1 MSERD
6 RKIAFG
12 LAAGATA
19 AAVGAAAAVFGRRTI
34 AKGRTS
40 DGSELVDPDEETSGR
55 GRSTG
60 GPDAE
65 SRESGYDVKDAR
77 VGSLV
82 KIIAVSLT
90 LMIVSVAAVFYAYS
104 RFDAF
109 YQEPNGDL
117 TAQQSAPI
125 VPPLPHLQ
133 AEPYRDIDAV
143 LMQQTQ
149 RLTTYGWNGP
159 DHKSAHIP
167 IQRAIQQVIGKP
179 LDAAAQ
185 ADAAGP
191 RGSDAPQPATPA
203 YNADIVQEKPANRV
217 QGEGNANAVA
227 PTITQPPASDAKP

>member
-6 RKIAFG
+6 RKIAIG
-12 LAAGATA
+12 LAAGAAA
-19 AAVGAAAAVFGRRTI
+19 AAVGAAAVFGHKTY
-34 AKGRTS
+34 AKGQTTFVP
-40 DGSELVDPDEETSGR
+40 ETVHPDEETSGR
-55 GRSTG
+55 GEPAG

-77 VGSLV
+77 VSSLV

-90 LMIVSVAAVFYAYS
+90 LMIGSVAAVFYAYS

-109 YQEPNGDL
+109 YQEPNSDL

-149 RLTTYGWNGP
+149 RLTTYGWNGS

-167 IQRAIQQVIGKP
+167 IERAIQQVIGKP
-179 LDAAAQ
+179 LDDPAQ

-191 RGSDAPQPATPA
+191 KGSDAPQPATPA
-203 YNADIVQEKPANRV
+203 YNADIAQEKPANRV
-217 QGEGNANAVA
+217 QGEGNPNAVA
-227 PTITQPPASDAKP
+227 PTMTQPSTPETEP